1 MSPKPS
7 NIDIAD
13 TIVDL
18 MNGIAGWIL
27 IALGIVALLSGV
39 GGILQQATPAE
50 MIAPLVVLG
59 FGLLLTVAGLF
70 VNPRFRR
77 RIDRR
82 HKLSRFGQVETV
94 ENATVSETEYGD
106 ALCVSCGSGQ
116 NDGLVRRYR
125 QEYVV
130 AGVPLWTVSENYN
143 FYCPSCALEEF
154 PSLSTTNGDTNDTQ
168 EQAIAET
175 E

>member
-1 MSPKPS
+1 MPPKPS
-7 NIDIAD
+7 KVDIAES
-13 TIVDL
+13 IADL

-27 IALGIVALLSGV
+27 IVFGIAASLSGV
-39 GGILQQATPAE
+39 GGALQQANTAE
-50 MIAPLVVLG
+50 MVAPLVVLG
-59 FGLLLTVAGLF
+59 FGLLLTVAGIF

-82 HKLSRFGQVETV
+82 HRLSRFGQVETV

-143 FYCPSCALEEF
+143 FYCPSCGLDEF
-154 PSLSTTNGDTNDTQ
+154 PSLSTTNGVTNDTQ